1 MLTLLVVQVYDT
13 VIEHDAVKTEI
24 YCFNYCLISQFS
36 LHHLW
41 SYNKIEENGFER
53 LKKESSVFYNMYYI
67 LKIIYIIVRYK
78 IYNF

>member
-41 SYNKIEENGFER
+41 SYKIEENGFER